1 METQNNENVKKTVL
15 GSVYVNKTA
24 KDKDGNIVELST
36 PSYQMQLNTEEIAKM
51 AADEEGNIRLSIHE
65 RKDSEQLAKEK
76 RPTCYVIE
84 NTYAKDK
91 KIDLYSL
98 KDIVVSK
105 EDIMSLAKKEQI
117 GDKEVEKAYVTVTSD
132 GNLMSTGGRYEE
144 RKFLKGKGFE
154 VDSVN
159 RQMKSAQER
168 MGDKKVNLDS
178 VGIAWKFTDKE
189 GKSFYSVCLN
199 DDKVKFLPVDEKKF
213 LQLSI
218 RQLKE
223 VRGEKAPT
231 HIVIPNQEFL
241 NGRLDR
247 FAEIDFQLRKQDCL
261 SDKVMLEE
269 KQTFNDKEYTTH
281 STYLN
286 VNEDGKVRLNRTKYP
301 ELKEKDE
308 SVILYGAKATKVDQQ
323 ARVAEIEKRVEAAK
337 AREQKPEEKTAD
349 VKKSSGIK
357 R

>member
-24 KDKDGNIVELST
+24 KDKEGNIVELST

-105 EDIMSLAKKEQI
+105 DDVLALAKKETI
-117 GDKEVEKAYVTVTSD
+117 GEKQVEKAYITVTSD
-132 GNLMSTGGRYEE
+132 GNLMTTTGKYEE
-144 RKFLKGKGFE
+144 RKPVKGKGFE
-154 VDSVN
+154 VDSVE
-159 RQMKSAQER
+159 RQMKSAKER
-168 MGDKKVNLDS
+168 MGDQKVSLDT

-189 GKSFYSVCLN
+189 GKSFFSVCIN
-199 DDKVKFLPVDEKKF
+199 DDKAKYLPVDEKKF
-213 LQLSI
+213 LQLSL
-218 RQLKE
+218 RPMKD
-223 VRGEKAPT
+223 VKGEKAPT
-231 HIVIPNQEFL
+231 HVVVPNQEFL

-247 FAEIDFQLRKQDCL
+247 YAEMDFQLRKQDCL

-269 KQTFNDKEYTTH
+269 KQTYNGKEYTSH

-286 VNEDGKVRLNRTKYP
+286 VNEEGKVRLNMTKYP
-301 ELKEKDE
+301 GLKESDE

-323 ARVAEIEKRVEAAK
+323 ARVEEIQKRVEAAK
-337 AREQKPEEKTAD
+337 AREEKKEEKTEA
-349 VKKSSGIK
+349 KKSSGIK
-357 R
+357 K